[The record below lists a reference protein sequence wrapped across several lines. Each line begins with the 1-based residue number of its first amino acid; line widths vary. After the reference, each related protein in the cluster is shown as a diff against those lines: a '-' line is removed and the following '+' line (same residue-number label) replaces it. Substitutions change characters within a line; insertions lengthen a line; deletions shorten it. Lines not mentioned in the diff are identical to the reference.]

1 MDNFTILRSLSQVL
15 PHIFDNLPLQ
25 DLKNVSLV
33 SRLWSQIAFSGRF
46 MNRVLLKLDFRDGA
60 PDLHRQYLLESSRA
74 YRHIGFY
81 YRSDQLDLGM
91 LLEVLE
97 KFEQSIVSLKI
108 CPNYF
113 IMLAELRQILV
124 QVSLKLCIFA
134 YPCFLS
140 FKLSTSC
147 NYVVSCT
154 GTLKS

>member
-1 MDNFTILRSLSQVL
+1 MINFTTLRSLSQLL

-124 QVSLKLCIFA
+124 QVSWLSRLLDYLLF
-134 YPCFLS
+134 YPYYTRHAMTWLHV
-140 FKLSTSC
+140 LEH
-147 NYVVSCT
+147 
-154 GTLKS
+154 

>member
-1 MDNFTILRSLSQVL
+1 MINFTTLRSLSQLL

-124 QVSLKLCIFA
+124 QVSWLSRLLENPLF
-134 YPCFLS
+134 YPYYTRHAMTWLHV
-140 FKLSTSC
+140 LEH
-147 NYVVSCT
+147 
-154 GTLKS
+154 